1 MLATDRVKE
10 IFADAHAMH
19 GDALERLAAGDIR
32 DAAEKAWCATL
43 RATNALILART
54 GNEPDRTPATSA
66 ELQILSGEDRRVR
79 SLVSR
84 YYTRQGW
91 LHGQCFYSGAVRTDG
106 RNGTAHPRDYRLRCR
121 RRSPGIRGRSSLALH
136 HLQRL
141 LRDPS
146 ALDSEDTDGGVS
158 LAPRVG
164 EARPPRPHSSLFVR
178 TPPLRRTK
186 QTTPPLPRGFPLSP
200 LQAAVL
206 DRRGHHPRG

>member
-19 GDALERLAAGDIR
+19 GDALERLSAGDIR

-91 LHGQCFYSGAVRTDG
+91 LHGQCFYSGLCEPMDETERRILETI
-106 RNGTAHPRDYRLRCR
+106 DYVADAEA
-121 RRSPGIRGRSSLALH
+121 LAY
-136 HLQRL
+136 
-141 LRDPS
+141 
-146 ALDSEDTDGGVS
+146 E
-158 LAPRVG
+158 G
-164 EARPPRPHSSLFVR
+164 EAV
-178 TPPLRRTK
+178 
-186 QTTPPLPRGFPLSP
+186 
-200 LQAAVL
+200 
-206 DRRGHHPRG
+206 